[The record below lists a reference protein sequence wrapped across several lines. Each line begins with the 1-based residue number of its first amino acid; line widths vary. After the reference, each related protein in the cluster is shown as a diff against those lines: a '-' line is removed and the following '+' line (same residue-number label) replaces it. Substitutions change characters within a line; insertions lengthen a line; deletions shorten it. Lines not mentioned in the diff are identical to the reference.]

1 MEFRSRR
8 SKVSCR
14 RFHRCSLDKISLG
27 GSWRTSTWLIFVSFS
42 IFPQTHYHCFSADAL
57 HLAHL
62 IASHGYLFQIDDH
75 VLTVKND
82 GTFYRFQTP
91 YFWPSNCWDPENTDY
106 GKQNQPLYLWA
117 YPLAAVYLCKRT
129 MQNKAH
135 LELEDFEA
143 ENLAKLQKMFSRKW
157 EFVFMQAE
165 AQYKFVICSRLFFQ
179 IAQQR
184 LSFQLIHLHCVN
196 ACVCVNDVGTGED
209 IVMFQFPKKWLT
221 IRQCPDEEINRGT
234 LRTSCISGS
243 EIFCRAQRIDVLFAT

>member
-1 MEFRSRR
+1 MALPRLRVNASNEERLVHPNHMVYRKMEMLVNQMLDAEAGVPIKTVKSFL
-8 SKVSCR
+8 SKVPSV
-14 RFHRCSLDKISLG
+14 FTGQDLIGWIMKNLDMTDLS
-27 GSWRTSTWLIFVSFS
+27 
-42 IFPQTHYHCFSADAL
+42 DAL

-106 GKQNQPLYLWA
+106 
-117 YPLAAVYLCKRT
+117 AVYLCKRT

-165 AQYKFVICSRLFFQ
+165 AQYKFVIFFHFLARP
-179 IAQQR
+179 IF
-184 LSFQLIHLHCVN
+184 LCVC
-196 ACVCVNDVGTGED
+196 ACV
-209 IVMFQFPKKWLT
+209 FFL
-221 IRQCPDEEINRGT
+221 
-234 LRTSCISGS
+234 SGRRS
-243 EIFCRAQRIDVLFAT
+243 SH